1 MTDHRRPPQICTL
14 LASTCLI
21 IVPFPT
27 PVSCVCCR
35 RPGRRC
41 AAHFRTRVIR
51 PAEPILHSK
60 MAAERLVQVSIVTA
74 LTSTEVLS
82 RAYKADVSLKLIY
95 KDVAKHF
102 DVRKDRISLVSESKK
117 LDSMARKATL
127 KSLLGK
133 DIRVLTLQVVVA
145 YEDSD
150 SCPGLASSSSSD
162 GGPPERVESSDDESS
177 DDDSVLDLLGLRRNR
192 IDKCNQMIDKCKQMS
207 QQVCKLP
214 TCEWCKGPAGKM
226 CPRCRSSF
234 YCSKECQKRHWKG
247 EHRNHCGTRAELK
260 INQSAHPAQVN
271 ALCELCNR
279 AAPKM
284 CSRCTTTYY
293 CTRECQK
300 RHWKLGH
307 KNQCPKR

>member
-133 DIRVLTLQVVVA
+133 DIRVLTLQVVVH
-145 YEDSD
+145 YEDLD
-150 SCPGLASSSSSD
+150 SCSSGLPGLTDSSGSD
-162 GGPPERVESSDDESS
+162 GGPPERVESPSSSSS
-177 DDDSVLDLLGLRRNR
+177 DDAWEP
-192 IDKCNQMIDKCKQMS
+192 
-207 QQVCKLP
+207 QV
-214 TCEWCKGPAGKM
+214 
-226 CPRCRSSF
+226 
-234 YCSKECQKRHWKG
+234 
-247 EHRNHCGTRAELK
+247 
-260 INQSAHPAQVN
+260 
-271 ALCELCNR
+271 
-279 AAPKM
+279 
-284 CSRCTTTYY
+284 
-293 CTRECQK
+293 
-300 RHWKLGH
+300 
-307 KNQCPKR
+307 